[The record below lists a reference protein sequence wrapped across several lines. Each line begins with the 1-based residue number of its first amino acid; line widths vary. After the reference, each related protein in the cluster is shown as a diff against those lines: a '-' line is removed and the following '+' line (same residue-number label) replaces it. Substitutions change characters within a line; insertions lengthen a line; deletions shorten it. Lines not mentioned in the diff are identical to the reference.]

1 MRKRR
6 RISAAGITGRT
17 RSIDIKPYMWKMG
30 KMSEVYIGYLEER
43 RYNNNLTQEEWLK
56 IVAYTKDRLPKKPTK
71 KDK

>member
-1 MRKRR
+1 
-6 RISAAGITGRT
+6 
-17 RSIDIKPYMWKMG
+17 MG